1 MYINLFLIFHIF
13 FLVTIDFMDMIY
25 LSMLFHEIT
34 IYFDQVA
41 DVDVPWCSG
50 NNSSFFGMVSLIIWS
65 LVEYGTRY
73 SLESVQT
80 QC

>member
-1 MYINLFLIFHIF
+1 
-13 FLVTIDFMDMIY
+13 MDMIY

-50 NNSSFFGMVSLIIWS
+50 NNSSFFGMVSLII
-65 LVEYGTRY
+65 
-73 SLESVQT
+73 
-80 QC
+80 